1 MPLARADNH
10 LLSSPFHHAQ
20 ERYRLPMQPAVSDL
34 IDARFP
40 SLWGVALADRD
51 EDEAGFA
58 ASSSPART
66 APH

>member
-1 MPLARADNH
+1 
-10 LLSSPFHHAQ
+10 
-20 ERYRLPMQPAVSDL
+20 MQPAVSDL